1 MIVLKMCSTRHVDE
15 SSSEETRRMEPNRS
29 SLNTHEWIVR
39 RLELAPGHPV
49 VQQLCRKCGRA
60 FVEDVSTGER
70 KAVHVSVFKLNPLA
84 IEVTDRWLSENCPT
98 ERLTADE
105 ADRRQ
110 ISK

>member
-1 MIVLKMCSTRHVDE
+1 
-15 SSSEETRRMEPNRS
+15 MEANGS
-29 SLNTHEWIVR
+29 SLNTHDWIVR

-70 KAVHVSVFKLNPLA
+70 QAVHVSVFNLKPLA
-84 IEVTDRWLSENCPT
+84 YEVTTRWLSENCPT